1 MSDFIKRVVVEEAGS
16 SSESTFAEH
25 VELINA
31 DGTPFS
37 GGGSYS
43 LPSSDVNTL
52 GGVKVSAENLGGM
65 NAVDTYI
72 NDSVIKGRVPNASA
86 STPGLVKQAAHVA
99 SASGENVTAAEFE
112 ALLDALEAAGIV
124 AGA

>member
-1 MSDFIKRVVVEEAGS
+1 MAVRNMKYTSTKPPAGTVQEEAYIEG
-16 SSESTFAEH
+16 
-25 VELINA
+25 I
-31 DGTPFS
+31 PS
-37 GGGSYS
+37 GGDSYV
-43 LPSSDVNTL
+43 LPSADVNTL
-52 GGVKVSAENLGGM
+52 GGVKVSVANLDAM

-72 NDSVIKGRVPNASA
+72 NSGVIKGRVPNAGA

-124 AGA
+124 AAS